1 MEIAAASAS
10 GQVDIWRI
18 CLNAERPLRLSSAEL
33 DRANRF
39 HFETDREHWSRA
51 HSALRTILSRY
62 TGVAPLDLEF
72 QIGEHGKPALESPAA
87 PHFSL
92 SHSGDWALVAVS
104 RHSAVGV
111 DVERI
116 RENVDIAALLRRLG
130 ETDLPEDREACFMR
144 WAHREA
150 RSKAHGGPLMTIPPS
165 GTYSADV
172 EISPRYVAA
181 VALIGHSPGTRYYSE

>member
-1 MEIAAASAS
+1 
-10 GQVDIWRI
+10 VDIWRI
-18 CLNAERPLRLSSAEL
+18 CLSTELPLHLTAAEL
-33 DRANRF
+33 ERASRFRFEADRKR
-39 HFETDREHWSRA
+39 WSRA

-62 TGVAPLDLEF
+62 TEIPPLDLEF
-72 QIGEHGKPALESPAA
+72 QIGEHGKPALRSPAA
-87 PHFSL
+87 PYFNL

-104 RHSAVGV
+104 THAPVGV

-130 ETDLPEDREACFMR
+130 ETDLPEAREACFKR

-150 RSKAHGGPLMTIPPS
+150 RSKAQGGPLMTMPPRD
-165 GTYSADV
+165 TYSTDV
-172 EISPRYVAA
+172 EIDPRYVAA

>member
-1 MEIAAASAS
+1 MQTATAACP

-18 CLNAERPLRLSSAEL
+18 CLATERPLHLTGAEQE
-33 DRANRF
+33 RAGRF
-39 HFETDREHWSRA
+39 HFETDRWHWSRA

-62 TGVAPLDLEF
+62 IKIAPLDLEF
-72 QIGEHGKPALESPAA
+72 QIGEHGKPSLGHPAA
-87 PHFSL
+87 PHFNL

-104 RHSAVGV
+104 IHAPVGV

-130 ETDLPEDREACFMR
+130 ETDLPKDRDACFRR
-144 WAHREA
+144 WSHREA
-150 RSKAHGGPLMTIPPS
+150 RSKAHGAPLMMMPPS

-172 EISPRYVAA
+172 EIEPRYVAA